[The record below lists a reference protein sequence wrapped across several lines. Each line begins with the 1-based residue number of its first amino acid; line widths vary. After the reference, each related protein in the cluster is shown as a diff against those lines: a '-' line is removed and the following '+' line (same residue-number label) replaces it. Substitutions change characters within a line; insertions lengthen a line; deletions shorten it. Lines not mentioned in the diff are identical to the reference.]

1 MALFIRWQASGRM
14 PSFWLRL
21 CRAAPWRLCVKEF
34 NGMDTAWSV
43 VRSLLPVV
51 PCSLISA
58 FQISKF
64 QRFRL
69 DPQPSPCGIA
79 AIIPRGE
86 TLNHQPSSHHVPNVI
101 MDVPPWEIL
110 KLGPAKEN
118 WAVVLA
124 ATSSLRPGAF
134 LKWHPNQVPKVNHD
148 VLCRYRQDVGDSA
161 IVHSTLRKGNEV
173 FKTNKQK

>member
-1 MALFIRWQASGRM
+1 VELPPLFHGA
-14 PSFWLRL
+14 
-21 CRAAPWRLCVKEF
+21 K
-34 NGMDTAWSV
+34 
-43 VRSLLPVV
+43 
-51 PCSLISA
+51 
-58 FQISKF
+58 
-64 QRFRL
+64 
-69 DPQPSPCGIA
+69 PCGIA

-86 TLNHQPSSHHVPNVI
+86 TLNSQPSSHHVPNVTN
-101 MDVPPWEIL
+101 DVPPWGIL

-161 IVHSTLRKGNEV
+161 IVRSTLKKGNEV
-173 FKTNKQK
+173 FKTKTNKQK